1 MREKIAAG
9 RNAARGY
16 PADMIA
22 DKLDELLERHRALL
36 SEMARKR
43 GFELP
48 PREGGWEEIHAY
60 EDRNAVAIQE
70 ADILDE
76 IEGILGRRA

>member
-1 MREKIAAG
+1 MRRKIAAG
-9 RNAARGY
+9 KNAARGY
-16 PADMIA
+16 RSNMIA

-48 PREGGWEEIHAY
+48 PQVGGWEEIHAY

-70 ADILDE
+70 ADLLDE
-76 IEGILGRRA
+76 IDGILGHRA